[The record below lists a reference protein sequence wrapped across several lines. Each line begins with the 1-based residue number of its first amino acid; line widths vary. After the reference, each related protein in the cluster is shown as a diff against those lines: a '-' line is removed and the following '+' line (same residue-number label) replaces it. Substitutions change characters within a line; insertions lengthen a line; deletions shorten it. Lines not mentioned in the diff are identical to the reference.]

1 MRDFLRLL
9 SFLRPYRARL
19 AAGIACMVL
28 YALTNTVA
36 ISLVQPLMGVM
47 FSSTGAKAIPMA
59 SVGPPAGGVV
69 SQGPVGAIFE
79 QVRTLQGGFERA
91 LREVPPLQ
99 RFERVSL
106 AILLLFLLKN
116 AADYAASFLSVSVE
130 QSATR
135 DIRRALFAQLQR
147 LSLGFYHGNRSGAL
161 ISRITNDVEAV
172 RGALAAGISNL
183 LKDGL
188 TLLGC
193 LVLVFLASWRMALFS
208 MLVLP
213 PAAFALVTIG
223 RKMRKRSGTVQER
236 MGDMTGVLQET
247 IAGARVVKAFGMEP
261 FEEGRFER
269 SNSGYF
275 RAFVRLRRVSAA
287 AKPLSEYAIIV
298 VAVAIAW
305 FGAREIFQSHSMP
318 PERFFGFVTAMLATM
333 SPVRSLS
340 EVGGTIATGMGA
352 ARRVFALLD
361 TPASIVDRPNA
372 VSLPALSQGICF
384 DSVQFGYETG
394 EEVLHGVSFRVN
406 RGEVVALVGA
416 SGAGKSTTLDLLARF
431 YDPTGGRITWDGVD
445 LCEATV
451 TSLRA
456 QLGIVTQETIL
467 FHDSVRA
474 NIAYGRPECS
484 REALEA
490 AARAAHAHA
499 FIEKLPQ
506 GYDTLIGDRGV
517 RLSGGERQRLAIAR
531 ALLKNPPVMLL
542 DEATSA
548 LDTESERLVQEALE
562 RLMQDRT
569 VLVIAHR
576 LSTVQHADRILVFG
590 AGRIEESGTHEEL
603 LARDGIY
610 RRLHALQFRG

>member
-1 MRDFLRLL
+1 M
-9 SFLRPYRARL
+9 
-19 AAGIACMVL
+19 
-28 YALTNTVA
+28 TW
-36 ISLVQPLMGVM
+36 PL
-47 FSSTGAKAIPMA
+47 AIPAA
-59 SVGPPAGGVV
+59 SAP
-69 SQGPVGAIFE
+69 GPVGAILGQVKSMQHGFE
-79 QVRTLQGGFERA
+79 QML
-91 LREVPPLQ
+91 LSVPPLQ

-116 AADYAASFLSVSVE
+116 AADYAASYLSVSVE

-147 LSLGFYHGNRSGAL
+147 LSLGFYHGNRSGVL

-188 TLLGC
+188 SLIGC
-193 LVLVFLASWRMALFS
+193 LVLVFVASWKLALFS
-208 MLVLP
+208 MLILP
-213 PAAFALVTIG
+213 PAALALVTIG

-236 MGDMTGVLQET
+236 MGDLTGVLQES
-247 IAGARVVKAFGMEP
+247 IGGARVVKAFGMER
-261 FEEGRFER
+261 FEEQRFER

-287 AKPLSEYAIIV
+287 AKPLSEYAVIL

-352 ARRVFALLD
+352 ARRVFGLLD
-361 TPASIVDRPNA
+361 TPATIIDRPNA
-372 VSLPALSQGICF
+372 VSLPPLTSTIRFENVHFAY
-384 DSVQFGYETG
+384 DTG
-394 EEVLHGVSFRVN
+394 DEVLHGVSFEVK

-416 SGAGKSTTLDLLARF
+416 SGAGKSTALDLLARF
-431 YDPTGGRITWDGVD
+431 HDPTSGRITVDGVD
-445 LCEATV
+445 LRDAAVAT
-451 TSLRA
+451 LRA

-474 NIAYGRPECS
+474 NIAYGRPDCPAEQ
-484 REALEA
+484 LEA

-499 FIEKLPQ
+499 FIEKLPE
-506 GYDTLIGDRGV
+506 GYDTLIGDRGL

-576 LSTVQHADRILVFG
+576 LSTVQHADRILVFDQ
-590 AGRIEESGTHEEL
+590 GRIVEAGTHAQL
-603 LARDGIY
+603 LGRDGQY
-610 RRLHALQFRG
+610 RRLHDLQFRD